1 MRAHP
6 RAHWFVLICCLF
18 LFRLHTPHI
27 SAEPREAYQLVFMII
42 LMFKVVNDFPATV
55 VEITTVTEVVPPE
68 MRCKFYNDFFKLT
81 PGHWVEYLQAN
92 YQNSNAR

>member
-27 SAEPREAYQLVFMII
+27 SAEPREAYQLSFII
-42 LMFKVVNDFPATV
+42 MLMTKVVNDFRSNV
-55 VEITTVTEVVPPE
+55 VNITTFIEVVVLE
-68 MRCKFYNDFFKLT
+68 KCCKIYN
-81 PGHWVEYLQAN
+81 GYSYWIAN
-92 YQNSNAR
+92 KKAPVVRAKRL

>member
-27 SAEPREAYQLVFMII
+27 SAEPREAYQLNSII
-42 LMFKVVNDFPATV
+42 MLVLKVVNDFMLDV
-55 VEITTVTEVVPPE
+55 VKITTFTGMIPLKE
-68 MRCKFYNDFFKLT
+68 CCNIT
-81 PGHWVEYLQAN
+81 TA
-92 YQNSNAR
+92 S

>member
-27 SAEPREAYQLVFMII
+27 SAEPREAYQLSFMIM
-42 LMFKVVNDFPATV
+42 LTAKVVNDFALNV
-55 VEITTVTEVVPPE
+55 VNITTITEVAWPIKC
-68 MRCKFYNDFFKLT
+68 CKIYNTYEK
-81 PGHWVEYLQAN
+81 
-92 YQNSNAR
+92 